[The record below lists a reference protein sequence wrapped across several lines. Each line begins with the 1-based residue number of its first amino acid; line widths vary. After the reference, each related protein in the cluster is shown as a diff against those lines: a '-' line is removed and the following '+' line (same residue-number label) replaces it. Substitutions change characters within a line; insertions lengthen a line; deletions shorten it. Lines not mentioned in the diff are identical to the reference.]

1 MICEVKFLNIS
12 YNTVVDY
19 LKEYLSPHFKV
30 KNGFRTFDS
39 FRFLPASK
47 NDFNINH
54 LYFSQLSDLINNDC
68 ASEGNM
74 VVVCIDD
81 MDYSTI
87 PKHIRCQLILLA
99 PQESPRTVF
108 NSILDFFASMNEWE
122 REMER
127 AIADRVSIQEVLDIS
142 AAFFRKPVFI
152 FDYAL
157 RTLAKTGESDSEIMK
172 KLCEDGGIPTPYIQ
186 FIIDNGILSK
196 AKQYRELG
204 ILKKSSSMPYN
215 LLIKTMTANLLN
227 LDSIV
232 MFCGDDLPTA
242 ADIDYM
248 QYFIKM
254 LDRYVDINYNN
265 HSHEKQVNTSQSFFS
280 DCIEG
285 KIISPE
291 EMHRGSL
298 LVGIPYTGRFSLAC
312 VRFESFS
319 YSAANFLIKVLE
331 TANPFGSVFIYKDE
345 VILINNEQK
354 YLNSEADNETIRSRS
369 EEYLKQFGAKLGIS
383 ALCYNFFDLH
393 TAYMQATAAVELG
406 SMLEPAKYRYRY
418 RDYFMYH
425 IISCAGKT
433 FGLKHLYTQRLNSL
447 IEYDREHNTD
457 NLQLLETYIVNEY
470 NISKTA
476 EAMHLHR
483 NSVIYRIDKIKT
495 LLGESTWDASFMTNL
510 IVSFYTLRLLRAE
523 NTDK

>member
-1 MICEVKFLNIS
+1 MASISEQLASYYLN
-12 YNTVVDY
+12 
-19 LKEYLSPHFKV
+19 
-30 KNGFRTFDS
+30 FDKKK
-39 FRFLPASK
+39 LP
-47 NDFNINH
+47 
-54 LYFSQLSDLINNDC
+54 
-68 ASEGNM
+68 
-74 VVVCIDD
+74 
-81 MDYSTI
+81 
-87 PKHIRCQLILLA
+87 
-99 PQESPRTVF
+99 
-108 NSILDFFASMNEWE
+108 
-122 REMER
+122 
-127 AIADRVSIQEVLDIS
+127 QEVLEKAKNVVLDYLGCLIGGAGLES
-142 AAFFRKPVFI
+142 SKIVTETFLSMGGAEEATLNGGVKTTCDNAAF
-152 FDYAL
+152 
-157 RTLAKTGESDSEIMK
+157 
-172 KLCEDGGIPTPYIQ
+172 IPTPYIQ

-345 VILINNEQK
+345 VILICIKQVRIVHKSVQE
-354 YLNSEADNETIRSRS
+354 RSLATVLRWRRS
-369 EEYLKQFGAKLGIS
+369 YS
-383 ALCYNFFDLH
+383 
-393 TAYMQATAAVELG
+393 
-406 SMLEPAKYRYRY
+406 
-418 RDYFMYH
+418 
-425 IISCAGKT
+425 
-433 FGLKHLYTQRLNSL
+433 
-447 IEYDREHNTD
+447 
-457 NLQLLETYIVNEY
+457 
-470 NISKTA
+470 NIC
-476 EAMHLHR
+476 
-483 NSVIYRIDKIKT
+483 
-495 LLGESTWDASFMTNL
+495 
-510 IVSFYTLRLLRAE
+510 
-523 NTDK
+523 